1 VLRQNVLEQ
10 CFVDQLRQPRLLLLA
25 LQLPLPLVVQSVHV
39 LVLEFFV
46 QVGYH
51 FEILRKIDLFYLSFK
66 LLSRLNPSLLIL

>member
-1 VLRQNVLEQ
+1 MLRQNVLEQ
-10 CFVDQLRQPRLLLLA
+10 SFVDQLRQPRLLLLA

-51 FEILRKIDLFYLSFK
+51 FEILKK
-66 LLSRLNPSLLIL
+66 